1 MKFIK
6 FAALILAITFMT
18 MLLPACGEVV
28 TVNNVRLGF
37 TIKNTKGEEEAF
49 IGTMV
54 SDIKAIDGEE
64 PSILDAV
71 IQILEENGIT
81 YKLDSTGESIRTI
94 KARSETTRNGYAYYW
109 EFTVNGKPGK
119 RAGETLVQENDIIVY
134 TLNPVKVSGG
144 SADTDEN
151 GEDVV
156 EDVVDEVVDEEAA
169 E

>member
-37 TIKNTKGEEEAF
+37 TTVNTKGEEEAF

-54 SDIKAIDGEE
+54 SDIKATDGEA
-64 PSILDAV
+64 PTILDAV
-71 IQILEENGIT
+71 VQILEENGYT
-81 YKLDSTGESIRTI
+81 YKLDSTGESLRTV
-94 KARSETTRNGYAYYW
+94 KAKSESTRNGYAYYW
-109 EFTVNGKPGK
+109 EFTVNGKTGK

-134 TLNPVKVSGG
+134 TLNPVKISGG
-144 SADTDEN
+144 SEETDEN
-151 GEDVV
+151 GDEVV
-156 EDVVDEVVDEEAA
+156 EDVVDDVVDEEAA